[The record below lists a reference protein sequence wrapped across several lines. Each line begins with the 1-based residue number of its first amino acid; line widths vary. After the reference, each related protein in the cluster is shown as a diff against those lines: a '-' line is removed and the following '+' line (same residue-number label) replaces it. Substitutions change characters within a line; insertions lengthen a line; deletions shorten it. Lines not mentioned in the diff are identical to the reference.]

1 MYNQKFLDSLAGL
14 TEGQAR
20 AACKKIKHEVKA
32 YRPDK
37 ILADMARENV
47 IILCVEK
54 GKVLAASPGD
64 PTKLKK

>member
-20 AACKKIKHEVKA
+20 AECKKIKMKVEA
-32 YRPDK
+32 YRPGTVLAAIARDCV
-37 ILADMARENV
+37 ILF
-47 IILCVEK
+47 VEK
-54 GKVLAASPGD
+54 GKVQTAHAGD